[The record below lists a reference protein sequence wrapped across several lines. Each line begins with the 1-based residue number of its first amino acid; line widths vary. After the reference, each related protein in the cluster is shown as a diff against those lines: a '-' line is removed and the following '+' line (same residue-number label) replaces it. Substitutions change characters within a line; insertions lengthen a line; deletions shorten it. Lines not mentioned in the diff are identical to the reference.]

1 MTCVPDAGLIAFSSG
16 PGELPNS
23 KIIIRFFCFNTTYY
37 FYIACSTKKESIHI
51 TQLLRVVLHLSYTS
65 DGITYQTI

>member
-23 KIIIRFFCFNTTYY
+23 KKYFKQKYIIN
-37 FYIACSTKKESIHI
+37 
-51 TQLLRVVLHLSYTS
+51 
-65 DGITYQTI
+65 